1 MPKPSESSLVEK
13 ELLALIGERLLVLP
27 ENFGPSDDLQEAGLD
42 SMAIMQLLVLLEEK
56 YDVSLPDAALS
67 IENFSNAEKLAFL
80 LQKHAVEA

>member
-1 MPKPSESSLVEK
+1 MPKLPESSIVEK
-13 ELLALIGERLLVLP
+13 ELLTLIGERLLVLP

-67 IENFSNAEKLAFL
+67 IENFSSAKKLSLL